1 MLIGS
6 TLLTVSYCTMSMVLI
21 SHYSQPS
28 SVNSTYLHTNTP
40 PQSPRI
46 CEIAKDIRG
55 RNERIDFTL
64 FFPTQGSLSNIFRA
78 TRNSTLG
85 QSERKNFIA
94 SNCSRWFCI
103 ISMFIRFEAALYHF
117 HKSSLV
123 TPHLPTNPRQHI
135 IYPPGQ
141 PILN

>member
-78 TRNSTLG
+78 PRNSTLG
-85 QSERKNFIA
+85 S
-94 SNCSRWFCI
+94 
-103 ISMFIRFEAALYHF
+103 IRTKKLHCEQLSKMVLYHLHVHSF
-117 HKSSLV
+117 RGCTVPLPQIFSSNPPP
-123 TPHLPTNPRQHI
+123 PHQPSSTYHI
-135 IYPPGQ
+135 PSRATDT
-141 PILN
+141 